1 MVPDVTPLQPDFFI
15 VIFTVIPFRGK
26 LQSLPPPAPFLRPSG
41 ARLETWTP
49 ATPQKPPSLRD
60 AEAVGLPSAFS
71 LGTRRARLVEGRVGP
86 ECTSETRGGLGEYTD
101 APAMLICRS
110 ILSSS
115 SALLLCRRIPPCS
128 PLRYSWTSTPFPS
141 PASPPSV
148 ERDTGCCPEGVS
160 GRAREQPGAE
170 PASRLRSGLAP
181 FPGGAA
187 VGTFEVRAY
196 F

>member
-15 VIFTVIPFRGK
+15 IILTVIPFRGK
-26 LQSLPPPAPFLRPSG
+26 LQSLPPPAPFFGPSG

-49 ATPQKPPSLRD
+49 ATPQKPPSLRG
-60 AEAVGLPSAFS
+60 AEAGGLPSAFS

-101 APAMLICRS
+101 VPAMLICRS

-115 SALLLCRRIPPCS
+115 SALLLWRTIPPCS

-141 PASPPSV
+141 PASPPAV
-148 ERDTGCCPEGVS
+148 ERGHGLLPS
-160 GRAREQPGAE
+160 GSVRRGRGAAGSGAGL
-170 PASRLRSGLAP
+170 PATERSRSFSRV
-181 FPGGAA
+181 A

>member
-1 MVPDVTPLQPDFFI
+1 MDPSNPTKAPLA
-15 VIFTVIPFRGK
+15 V
-26 LQSLPPPAPFLRPSG
+26 
-41 ARLETWTP
+41 
-49 ATPQKPPSLRD
+49 D

-141 PASPPSV
+141 PASPPSG